1 MIPATQE
8 TFVTS
13 VLDLANAT
21 IKLLDRSASLWKA
34 RAEAAETRTQELEAQ
49 IKREDDLWVLLSNKE
64 MVQLRFVR
72 RKLSIVNEGAQP

>member
-1 MIPATQE
+1 MTPATQE
-8 TFVTS
+8 IIATA
-13 VLDLANAT
+13 VLDMANAT
-21 IKLLDRSASLWKA
+21 IKLLDISASLWKA

-72 RKLSIVNEGAQP
+72 RKLSIVNDGTQP